1 VGGEDEGAFGGGGEG
16 LDWREVEGEGGWST
30 ARFQLGENRGLS
42 MYVRA

>member
-16 LDWREVEGEGGWST
+16 LDWREVEGVGWST
-30 ARFQLGENRGLS
+30 ARFPLGENRGVC